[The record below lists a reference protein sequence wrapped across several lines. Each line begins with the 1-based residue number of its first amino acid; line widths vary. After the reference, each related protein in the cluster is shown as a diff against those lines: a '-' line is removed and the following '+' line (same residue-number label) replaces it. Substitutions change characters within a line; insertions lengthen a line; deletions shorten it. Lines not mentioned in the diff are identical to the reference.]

1 MDAAENAE
9 DLFHST
15 IHLADLLYPHAE
27 RLGEDTSE
35 EWSFSRLDT
44 RARALGTWL
53 RTLNAAGERVLLL
66 YPPGHEYLV
75 GFMGCLYVDAIAVPC
90 SPPDPSRL
98 DSALPQLLAIAR
110 DCGARFVLTTSGI
123 LEMSP
128 SLTPELGELHWVATD
143 MVPPSLAEDWTP
155 PAREQEALPSVSMAV
170 PLLDTDERY
179 MLLPESSDPTPAD
192 DSRCLPAQFR
202 AQVARTPDAV
212 AVAAE
217 DETLSYAQLDA
228 ASDALAWHLR
238 EHGVARDVRVGLC
251 VERPTRMVVA
261 MLGILKAGGAFVPLD
276 PDCPREQLAAR
287 MADSLARVLVT
298 ESRLVPSL
306 PADDVCTVLLDS
318 EDAFELDVLGPPRA
332 GSTLDDPAYV
342 LYSSGRPQGV
352 RVPHRSVADF
362 FSAMDARVGTAP
374 VGTWLAVSRICF
386 DSSVM
391 ELLWTLVRG
400 FRVVVQ
406 GDGAAMKTPARPAL
420 AVHEQPLDVSK
431 DGTGSRRARPRSG
444 PPGCAF
450 R

>member
-1 MDAAENAE
+1 MDAAENSE

-27 RLGEDTSE
+27 QLGEGASE
-35 EWSFSRLDT
+35 EWSFSHLDT

-66 YPPGHEYLV
+66 YPPGHEYIV
-75 GFMGCLYVDAIAVPC
+75 GFTGCLYVDAIAVPC

-110 DCGARFVLTTSGI
+110 DCGARFVLTTSSI

-128 SLTPELGELHWVATD
+128 RLTSETPELGELHWVATD
-143 MVPPSLAEDWTP
+143 MVPTSLAEDWEP
-155 PAREQEALPSVSMAV
+155 PARAQKALPPVSMDV

-179 MLLPESSDPTPAD
+179 MVLRESNDLTPPSLPD

-212 AVAAE
+212 AVAAD
-217 DETLSYAQLDA
+217 DETLTYAQLDA

-251 VERPTRMVVA
+251 VERPARMVVA

-276 PDCPREQLAAR
+276 PDCPREQLAA
-287 MADSLARVLVT
+287 MMEDSRARVLVT
-298 ESRLVPSL
+298 ESPRVQSL
-306 PADDVCTVLLDS
+306 PADGVCTVLLDS

-332 GSTLDDPAYV
+332 GTTLDDAAYV
-342 LYSSGRPQGV
+342 LYTSGSSGKPKGV

-362 FSAMDARVGTAP
+362 FSAMDARVGAAP
-374 VGTWLAVSRICF
+374 VGTWLAVSRIVC
-386 DSSVM
+386 DSSVL

-400 FRVVVQ
+400 FRVA
-406 GDGAAMKTPARPAL
+406 GAPHPRQPGLSACARAAAAL
-420 AVHEQPLDVSK
+420 P
-431 DGTGSRRARPRSG
+431 
-444 PPGCAF
+444 
-450 R
+450 

>member
-15 IHLADLLYPHAE
+15 IHLADLLYPHAD
-27 RLGEDTSE
+27 RLGEGSSE
-35 EWSFSRLDT
+35 EWSFSHLDT

-53 RTLNAAGERVLLL
+53 RTLDAAGERVLLL

-143 MVPPSLAEDWTP
+143 MVPTSLAEDWTP
-155 PAREQEALPSVSMAV
+155 PARAQDASLPVPMAV

-179 MLLPESSDPTPAD
+179 MLLPESNDPTPPSLPD

-217 DETLSYAQLDA
+217 DETLTYAQLDA

-276 PDCPREQLAAR
+276 PDRPREQLAA
-287 MADSLARVLVT
+287 MMEDSRARVLVT
-298 ESRLVPSL
+298 ESRLVQHL
-306 PADDVCTVLLDS
+306 PTDSVCTVLLDS
-318 EDAFELDVLGPPRA
+318 EDAFELDVMGPPRA
-332 GSTLDDPAYV
+332 GSTMDDPAYV
-342 LYSSGRPQGV
+342 LYSSSKAQGV
-352 RVPHRSVADF
+352 MVPHRSVADF
-362 FSAMDARVGTAP
+362 FSAMDARVGAAP
-374 VGTWLAVSRICF
+374 VGTWLSVSRIVC
-386 DSSVM
+386 DSSVL

-400 FRVVVQ
+400 FRVAGAPHPRQQ
-406 GDGAAMKTPARPAL
+406 GLSACARAAAAL
-420 AVHEQPLDVSK
+420 P
-431 DGTGSRRARPRSG
+431 
-444 PPGCAF
+444 
-450 R
+450 

>member
-1 MDAAENAE
+1 MDAAENCE

-15 IHLADLLYPHAE
+15 IHLADLLYPHAD
-27 RLGEDTSE
+27 RLGEGTSE
-35 EWSFSRLDT
+35 EWSFSHLDT

-66 YPPGHEYLV
+66 YPPGHEYIV
-75 GFMGCLYVDAIAVPC
+75 GFMCCLYVDAIAVPC

-110 DCGARFVLTTSGI
+110 DCGARFVLTTSSI

-128 SLTPELGELHWVATD
+128 RLTSETPELGEFHWVATD

-155 PAREQEALPSVSMAV
+155 LARAQEALLPVPMAV
-170 PLLDTDERY
+170 PLLDTDERF
-179 MLLPESSDPTPAD
+179 MLLPESNDPTPSD
-192 DSRCLPAQFR
+192 DSRCLPARFR

-217 DETLSYAQLDA
+217 DETLTYAQLDA

-276 PDCPREQLAAR
+276 PDCPREQLAA
-287 MADSLARVLVT
+287 MMEDSRARVLVT
-298 ESRLVPSL
+298 ESHLVQHL
-306 PADDVCTVLLDS
+306 PTDGVCTALLDS

-352 RVPHRSVADF
+352 RVSHRSVADF
-362 FSAMDARVGTAP
+362 FSAMDARVGAAP
-374 VGTWLAVSRICF
+374 VGTWLSVNRIVC
-386 DSSVM
+386 DSSVL

-400 FRVVVQ
+400 FRVA
-406 GDGAAMKTPARPAL
+406 GAPHPRQPGFSACARAAAAL
-420 AVHEQPLDVSK
+420 P
-431 DGTGSRRARPRSG
+431 
-444 PPGCAF
+444 
-450 R
+450 

>member
-1 MDAAENAE
+1 MFMDAAENAE

-27 RLGEDTSE
+27 RLGEGTSE
-35 EWSFSRLDT
+35 EWSFSHLDT

-66 YPPGHEYLV
+66 YPPGHEYIV

-90 SPPDPSRL
+90 SPPDPSLL
-98 DSALPQLLAIAR
+98 DRDLSQLLAIAR
-110 DCGARFVLTTSGI
+110 DCGARFVLTTSSI

-128 SLTPELGELHWVATD
+128 RLTSETPELGELHWVATD

-155 PAREQEALPSVSMAV
+155 PARAQKALPPVPMDV

-179 MLLPESSDPTPAD
+179 MLLPESNGPTPPD

-212 AVAAE
+212 AVE
-217 DETLSYAQLDA
+217 DETLTYAQLDA

-276 PDCPREQLAAR
+276 PDCPREQLAA
-287 MADSLARVLVT
+287 MMEDSRARVLVT
-298 ESRLVPSL
+298 ESRLVQYL
-306 PADDVCTVLLDS
+306 PTDGVCTVLLDS
-318 EDAFELDVLGPPRA
+318 EDAFELDVMGPPRA
-332 GSTLDDPAYV
+332 GTTLDAPAYV
-342 LYSSGRPQGV
+342 LYASGASGRPQGV
-352 RVPHRSVADF
+352 RVTHRSVADF
-362 FSAMDARVGTAP
+362 FSAMDARVGAAP

-386 DSSVM
+386 DSSVL

-400 FRVVVQ
+400 FRVA
-406 GDGAAMKTPARPAL
+406 GAPHPRQPGLSACARAAAAL
-420 AVHEQPLDVSK
+420 P
-431 DGTGSRRARPRSG
+431 
-444 PPGCAF
+444 
-450 R
+450 